1 MKLSEFKKQLEL
13 VENFKIQLPNGEF
26 VPNHFHITEM
36 GTINK
41 KYTDCGNTFREEN
54 YFTFQLWFSV
64 DTWHQLTSEKV
75 LKIIA
80 GIEKNTVIGD
90 YDILVEYQD
99 EHTIGKF
106 GLEYNGQNFELTPTK
121 TTCLAQDN
129 CGIPTEK
136 VKKSLNQLTS
146 CCTPESGCC

>member
-1 MKLSEFKKQLEL
+1 MKLSEFKKHLEKTN
-13 VENFKIQLPNGEF
+13 EFQIQLPNGNF
-26 VPNHFHITEM
+26 VPKHFHITEM
-36 GTINK
+36 GIINK

-54 YFTFQLWFSV
+54 YFTFQLWYSV

-75 LKIIA
+75 LKIIS
-80 GIEKNTVIGD
+80 GIEKNTNVGD
-90 YDILVEYQD
+90 NDILVEYQD
-99 EHTIGKF
+99 ENTIGKF
-106 GLEYNGQNFELTPTK
+106 GLEFNGENFELTPTK

-136 VKKSLNQLTS
+136 IKKSLKELSS